1 MSDNSLPKLLGTL
14 HKKVHD
20 GLLESR
26 ESISHSVAKGD
37 ASEATWLK
45 MLKQYL
51 PERYQVSKAFV
62 VDSNGKFSNQMDAV
76 VFDRQYTPIVFTHKK
91 QLFVPAEGVYA
102 AFEIRQD
109 ASSRNV
115 AYAQEK
121 IASVRS
127 LFRTSMPI
135 PHAGGE
141 YLKKELKPI
150 IGGLLTLGSEWKD
163 GSLESH
169 LKQSLQK
176 FNRDDSEHLDIG
188 CIASHGYFLYDENKG
203 HIFKSGNTAATSF
216 LFSFISLLQS
226 RATVP
231 MIDMSAYARWL
242 DK

>member
-1 MSDNSLPKLLGTL
+1 MSENSLPKLLKAL

-20 GLLESR
+20 GLLDSR
-26 ESISHSVAKGD
+26 ESISHPVAKGD

-62 VDSNGKFSNQMDAV
+62 VDSCGEFSNQMDAV

-91 QLFVPAEGVYA
+91 QLYVPAEGVYA
-102 AFEIRQD
+102 AFEIKQD
-109 ASSRNV
+109 GSSENV
-115 AYAQEK
+115 AYAQKK
-121 IASVRS
+121 IASVRN

-135 PHAGGE
+135 PHAGGKHP
-141 YLKKELKPI
+141 KKELTPI
-150 IGGLLTLGSEWKD
+150 IGGLLTLGSKWKD
-163 GSLESH
+163 SSLESC
-169 LKQSLQK
+169 LQRSLQQFK
-176 FNRDDSEHLDIG
+176 RGDNKHLDIG
-188 CIASHGYFLYDENKG
+188 CIASHGYFLYDETEG
-203 HIFKSGNTAATSF
+203 YIFKSNNTAATSF

-231 MIDMSAYARWL
+231 MIDMSSYARWL

>member
-1 MSDNSLPKLLGTL
+1 MSDNSLTILLGTL
-14 HKKVHD
+14 HKKVRD

-62 VDSNGKFSNQMDAV
+62 VDSCGNFSDQMDAV
-76 VFDRQYTPIVFTHKK
+76 VFDRQYTPIVFTHRK

-109 ASSRNV
+109 GSSENV
-115 AYAQEK
+115 GYAQNK

-141 YLKKELKPI
+141 YPKKELKPI
-150 IGGLLTLGSEWKD
+150 IGGLLTLGSKWKD
-163 GSLESH
+163 SSLESR
-169 LKQSLQK
+169 LKMSLQK
-176 FNRDDSEHLDIG
+176 LNRSDGGHLDIG
-188 CIASHGYFLYDENKG
+188 CIASHGHFFYDDDEG
-203 HIFKSGNTAATSF
+203 YIFKSGKTAATSF

-242 DK
+242 DT